1 MRRGR
6 QPAVQQRPEITY
18 PTPWSY
24 TVVGAGEAILMSH
37 IEAALEGAEHRK
49 TVSRKSASGKYTSIE
64 VTLVVQDEEQRL
76 VVFRKLQDHPAVRV
90 VI

>member
-1 MRRGR
+1 M
-6 QPAVQQRPEITY
+6 QQRPEIRY
-18 PTPWSY
+18 PTHWSY
-24 TVVGAGEAILMSH
+24 TVVGEGEAVLMEH
-37 IEAALEGAEHRK
+37 IEVALEGAEHRK
-49 TVSRKSASGKYTSIE
+49 TTSRHSQSGRYTSIE